1 MALMDFAKGRVEHL
15 PGGSSP
21 LSRTK
26 ATRKRQ
32 PTWQRAALQVA
43 GSILVL
49 IGIAIGILTLRFALV
64 LMHGFLQ

>member
-1 MALMDFAKGRVEHL
+1 MTARRNRIRVTKAILRRSGARH
-15 PGGSSP
+15 
-21 LSRTK
+21 RK

-43 GSILVL
+43 GTILVL
-49 IGIAIGILTLRFALV
+49 IGIAIGILTLRFGLV